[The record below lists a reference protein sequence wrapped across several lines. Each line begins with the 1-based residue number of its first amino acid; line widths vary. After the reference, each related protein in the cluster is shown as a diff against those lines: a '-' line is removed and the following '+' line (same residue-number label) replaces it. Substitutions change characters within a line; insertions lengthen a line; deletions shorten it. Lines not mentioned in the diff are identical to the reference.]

1 MMSAGAVDIS
11 HIFKSFRIKERKK
24 LVIRPVLDD
33 INLSIRPGE
42 KVMIV
47 GASGCG
53 KSTLLRLV
61 AGLEQA
67 GAGSISIDG
76 DVVDGPGAD
85 RGVVFQQSTLF
96 PWMTV
101 WDNIIFS
108 RRLRISLNSKDEQVS
123 RAVYRSNALVT
134 LMGLEQS
141 IELYPNQLS
150 GGMQQRANI
159 ARALVSSP
167 KVLLMDEPF
176 GALDAQTRETMHQ
189 VVSHLFNV
197 ERTTVLFV
205 THDVEEAI
213 VLGNKIVVLSANPGR
228 VDSVFTTESLKRDED
243 GVVIKNDPVF
253 FDFKEQILSRIR
265 ETTTLRATADLL
277 QRVAKTVG

>member
-1 MMSAGAVDIS
+1 MIS
-11 HIFKSFRIKERKK
+11 TGRVEIKEIGKSFRIRADKK
-24 LVIRPVLDD
+24 LSIRPVLDD
-33 INLSIRPGE
+33 INLNVNPGE

-53 KSTLLRLV
+53 KSTLLRLIS
-61 AGLEQA
+61 GLDQPT
-67 GAGSISIDG
+67 AGSIT
-76 DVVDGPGAD
+76 VDRDLVKGPGAD

-108 RRLRISLNSKDEQVS
+108 RRLRISLSARDEQVS

-176 GALDAQTRETMHQ
+176 GALDAQTRETMHK
-189 VVSHLFNV
+189 VVNHLFKV
-197 ERTTVLFV
+197 EKTTVIFV
-205 THDVEEAI
+205 THDVDEAI
-213 VLGNKIVVLSANPGR
+213 VLGDRIIVLSANPGR
-228 VDSVFTTESLKRDED
+228 VDSTFTTESLSRDEA
-243 GVVIKNDPVF
+243 GMVKKNDVSF
-253 FDFKEQILSRIR
+253 FEFKEQILSRIR
-265 ETTTLRATADLL
+265 ATTTMRATDDLL
-277 QRVAKTVG
+277 QKVAKD

>member
-1 MMSAGAVDIS
+1 MMNAGKVEICGV
-11 HIFKSFRIKERKK
+11 HKSFHVKK
-24 LVIRPVLDD
+24 DNKAFVRLVLDN
-33 INLSIRPGE
+33 INLSINPGE
-42 KVMIV
+42 KVVIV

-61 AGLEQA
+61 AGLDRPSS
-67 GAGSISIDG
+67 GSISVDQ
-76 DVVDGPGAD
+76 DVVIGPGAD

-101 WDNIIFS
+101 WENITFS
-108 RRLRISLNSKDEQVS
+108 RRLRISLNAKDNQVS

-141 IELYPNQLS
+141 VELYPNQLS

-176 GALDAQTRETMHQ
+176 GALDAQTRETMHK
-189 VVSHLFNV
+189 VVNHLFHV
-197 ERTTVLFV
+197 EKTTVIFV
-205 THDVEEAI
+205 THDVEEAV
-213 VLGNKIVVLSANPGR
+213 VLGDRIIVLSANPGR
-228 VDSVFTTESLKRDED
+228 VDSSFSTESLRRDED
-243 GVVIKNDPVF
+243 GIVIKNDLGF
-253 FDFKEQILSRIR
+253 FEFKEKILSRIR
-265 ETTTLRATADLL
+265 ATTTLRATDELL
-277 QRVAKTVG
+277 QKVAKKSI